1 MSILHII
8 LVKRLV
14 SIVWD
19 PKEARDDTEEYQN
32 KEWSSQLW
40 TQFLQLC
47 KKPEK
52 KNQNFNGRYGNEPKT
67 STQGFRS
74 LNGKDSSLWYQR
86 CSINRLDRNRS
97 LGR

>member
-52 KNQNFNGRYGNEPKT
+52 KKKKSG
-67 STQGFRS
+67 
-74 LNGKDSSLWYQR
+74 LQR
-86 CSINRLDRNRS
+86 EIWKRAQDFYSRVS
-97 LGR
+97 VAQW

>member
-52 KNQNFNGRYGNEPKT
+52 KKSE
-67 STQGFRS
+67 
-74 LNGKDSSLWYQR
+74 LQR
-86 CSINRLDRNRS
+86 EIWKGAQDFYSRLS
-97 LGR
+97 VAQW